1 MLFVCTINHLYNIDQ
16 CPPLNHAQSAAM
28 VIQEKEILENKHN
41 HAVAV
46 IAI

>member
-16 CPPLNHAQSAAM
+16 CPPLNFVHAAAM
-28 VIQEKEILENKHN
+28 VIQEKEMLENKHN